1 MPTERENLPI
11 ILNENIP
18 IEERIAIYTQKAI
31 AGEELSREEM
41 KVAIN
46 HLRGTR
52 ISGIVASRTK
62 KKAEPAV
69 NTSALLEGF
78 KNGLI

>member
-1 MPTERENLPI
+1 MPTVQEQLPI

-18 IEERIAIYTQKAI
+18 IEERIAIYTQKCI
-31 AGEELSREEM
+31 AGEELTREEM

-46 HLRGTR
+46 YLRGTR
-52 ISGIVASRTK
+52 ISGITASKTK
-62 KKAEPAV
+62 KKSEPAV

>member
-1 MPTERENLPI
+1 MPTEKENLPI

-18 IEERIAIYTQKAI
+18 IEERIAIYTQKCI
-31 AGEELSREEM
+31 GGEELTREEM

-46 HLRGTR
+46 YIRGTR
-52 ISGIVASRTK
+52 IAGITASKSK
-62 KKAEPAV
+62 KKAEPPV
-69 NTSALLEGF
+69 NTASLLESF

>member
-1 MPTERENLPI
+1 MPTEKENLPI

-31 AGEELSREEM
+31 AGEELTKEEM

-46 HLRGTR
+46 YLRGTR
-52 ISGIVASRTK
+52 IAGITATKSK
-62 KKAEPAV
+62 KKSEPAV
-69 NTSALLEGF
+69 DTASLLDSF
-78 KNGLI
+78 SKGLI

>member
-1 MPTERENLPI
+1 MPTAQEHLPI

-31 AGEELSREEM
+31 AGEELSKEEM
-41 KVAIN
+41 KIAIN
-46 HLRGTR
+46 YLRGTR
-52 ISGIVASRTK
+52 ISGIMASRSK

>member
-1 MPTERENLPI
+1 MPTEKENLPI
-11 ILNENIP
+11 ILNESIP

-31 AGEELSREEM
+31 AGEELTREEM

-46 HLRGTR
+46 YLRGAR
-52 ISGIVASRTK
+52 IAGITAAKTK
-62 KKAEPAV
+62 KKTEPAV
-69 NTSALLEGF
+69 NTSSLLESF

>member
-1 MPTERENLPI
+1 MPTLKEELPI

-18 IEERIAIYTQKAI
+18 IEERIAIYTQKCI
-31 AGEELSREEM
+31 AGEELSKEEM
-41 KVAIN
+41 KIAIN
-46 HLRGTR
+46 YLRGTR
-52 ISGIVASRTK
+52 ISGIMTSRTK

-78 KNGLI
+78 KKGLI

>member
-1 MPTERENLPI
+1 MPTEKENLPI

-18 IEERIAIYTQKAI
+18 IEERIAIYTQKCI
-31 AGEELSREEM
+31 AGEELSKEEM

-46 HLRGTR
+46 YLRGTR
-52 ISGIVASRTK
+52 ISGIMTSRTK

>member
-18 IEERIAIYTQKAI
+18 IEERIAIYTQKCI
-31 AGEELSREEM
+31 AGEELTREEM

-46 HLRGTR
+46 YLRGTR
-52 ISGIVASRTK
+52 IAGITASKTK
-62 KKAEPAV
+62 KKAEPAI
-69 NTSALLEGF
+69 NTSDLLNSF